1 MNGID
6 RTTTITINNEE
17 YNLVMTTAATRE
29 IIARFGGLEKIGEVI
44 EAQGAGG
51 IGELAW
57 MIALLANQGIK
68 QENYLNNAK
77 RKEITA
83 EYVELFTTPADIAD
97 MQGALIEALTKG
109 SRRDIKSEQK
119 N

>member
-6 RTTTITINNEE
+6 RTTKITINDED

-29 IIARFGGLEKIGEVI
+29 IIARYGGLEKIGEVI
-44 EAQGAGG
+44 EAEGAGG

-57 MIALLANQGIK
+57 LIALLANQGIR
-68 QENYLNNAK
+68 QENIIHHTQREEL
-77 RKEITA
+77 TA
-83 EYVELFTTPADIAD
+83 DYIELFTTPADIAN
-97 MQGALIEALTKG
+97 MQGALIEAMTKG